1 MKHKVCLN
9 VFELSDA
16 HDISNVKLIDIH
28 NIDLNL
34 IKQHFEV
41 SKEIRYKYGE
51 INTPFFLINKML
63 ELIPLNEFKNPHKK
77 WLDIGSGCGY
87 FSMVLYK
94 KLYLNLSDVLLDPLL
109 RREHI
114 IHNMIYMSEI
124 REDNCDTLERF
135 FGKDCNLIKGDF
147 LSSNVNIE
155 FDFVIGNPPYN
166 NNGLKKVPTNTFV
179 NKKEDGTTVWIPFI
193 KKSVELLKK
202 DGMMVVIIPSIWLK
216 PDKALM
222 YDFMMNYR
230 IESLHCMSNTE
241 TNKVFNK
248 YAQTPTCYFRL
259 IKTENPGFVEIIDN
273 NGNNKDSGN
282 SVIWNIYNKEM
293 KASIPIPVFGASI
306 LKKIHIKLNDD
317 NKLKVFKTNLPLK
330 KSRFSNIQDEEFSY
344 SNIKTCKTIDVPYK
358 NVIGNNKETKGKICK
373 PELVIEYSN
382 YPQPFYGET
391 KLIMAHKMYGFPYI
405 DSSGI
410 YGISNRD
417 NYIIKNKSLYDMER
431 LKSFFSTKTALYL
444 FETTRYR
451 MKYLERYIFNL
462 IPDITKL
469 NDFPEMINDD
479 SIADYFGFDD
489 EDIKNIKK
497 LHRKQYTFFDSL
509 YL

>member
-1 MKHKVCLN
+1 MKGKV
-9 VFELSDA
+9 E
-16 HDISNVKLIDIH
+16 SNVNISSITLDNIH
-28 NIDLNL
+28 KIDLNVV
-34 IKQHFEV
+34 KQHFEV

-51 INTPFFLINKML
+51 INTPFFLVNQML
-63 ELIPLNEFKNPHKK
+63 DLIPHNEFKNPHKK
-77 WLDIGSGCGY
+77 WLDIGTGCGY

-94 KLYLNLSDVLLDPLL
+94 KLYFGLSDILIDPLL
-109 RREHI
+109 RRKHI

-124 REDNCDTLERF
+124 REDNCLLLERF
-135 FGKDCNLIKGDF
+135 FGKECNLFKGDF
-147 LSSNVNIE
+147 LSLDINIE

-166 NNGLKKVPTNTFV
+166 NNGLKKVPTNSGM

-193 KKSVELLKK
+193 KKSVDLLKENSI
-202 DGMMVVIIPSIWLK
+202 MVVIIPSIWLK

-222 YDFMMNYR
+222 YNFMMQYK
-230 IESLHCMSNTE
+230 IERLHCMSNTE

-259 IKTENPGFVEIIDN
+259 IKTSNPGFVEINDN
-273 NGNNKDSGN
+273 GN

-293 KASIPIPVFGASI
+293 NCWVPIPVFGTSI
-306 LKKIHIKLNDD
+306 LNKINTKLNNN
-317 NKLKVFKTNLPLK
+317 NKLKVFKSNLPLK
-330 KSRFSNIQDEEFSY
+330 KSKFSNIQNEEFKY
-344 SNIKTCKTIDVPYK
+344 SNIKTCKTIDTSNIPEFK
-358 NVIGNNKETKGKICK
+358 FKDGNENVIKNKICK

-382 YPQPFYGET
+382 YPQPFYGEI

-417 NYIIKNKSLYDMER
+417 NYIIKNKSLYELNR
-431 LKSFFSTKTALYL
+431 LKDFFSTKTALYL

-451 MKYLERYIFNL
+451 MKYLERYIFEL

-469 NDFPEMINDD
+469 DDFPKIINDE
-479 SIADYFGFDD
+479 SIAHYFGFD
-489 EDIKNIKK
+489 EFDIKRINK
-497 LHRKQYTFFDSL
+497 LHKKQYASFDL
-509 YL
+509 